1 MRTHDR
7 LYIGGD
13 RVAPAGAGGIEVV
26 SPHSEEAI
34 GRVPDGSPADMDRAV
49 NAARE
54 AFDHGPWPHTS
65 PGERA
70 AVLAR
75 LARFYE
81 ERSGELAALIT
92 AEMGSP
98 LSFSQLAQAPLA
110 HQTLSYYAGLAAD
123 TAWTETRPGL
133 FGPVHVEREPV
144 GVVAAIVPWNVPQ
157 FLIAAKIGPAL
168 LAGCAV
174 VVKPAPE
181 TALDP
186 YVLAEAAD
194 EAGVPPGVLNIVA
207 GGREAGEH
215 LVRHRGVDH
224 VAFTGSTAAGR
235 RIGAIC
241 GERLAG
247 ASLELGGK
255 SAAIV
260 LEDADLA
267 AYIGMLPMTALLNN
281 GEACIAQARVL
292 APRSRYTEVV
302 DAVTERVGT
311 LVVGD
316 PADPATEIGPLVS
329 AGQRER
335 VEGYIAIGRAEGARV
350 TVGGGRPAGRDRGFY
365 VEPTVF
371 ADAHNSMR
379 IAQEEIFGPVV
390 VVVPYDDED
399 DAVRLAN
406 ESAYGLAGSVW
417 TADPARGLAVARRV
431 RAGTFGVNFYNIDV
445 NTPFGGYRAS
455 GVGRELGP
463 EGLDPYLEYKSIV
476 TLG

>member
-13 RVAPAGAGGIEVV
+13 WVAPAGAGSIEVV
-26 SPHSEEAI
+26 SPHSEEAV
-34 GRVPDGSPADMDRAV
+34 GRVPEGTAADMDRAV
-49 NAARE
+49 GAARE
-54 AFDHGPWPHTS
+54 AFDRGPWPHAA
-65 PGERA
+65 PAERA
-70 AVLAR
+70 AVLAK
-75 LARFYE
+75 LARIFE
-81 ERSGELAALIT
+81 ERTAELAALIT

-110 HQTLSYYAGLAAD
+110 HQTLAYYAGLAED

-133 FGPVHVEREPV
+133 FGPVHVDREPV

-157 FLIAAKIGPAL
+157 FLTAAKIGPAL
-168 LAGCAV
+168 LAGCTV

-186 YVLAEAAD
+186 YVLAEAAA

-215 LVRHRGVDH
+215 LVRHPGVDH

-292 APRSRYTEVV
+292 APRSRYGEVV
-302 DAVTERVGT
+302 EAVTERTGA

-316 PADPATEIGPLVS
+316 PADPATEVGPLVS
-329 AGQRER
+329 AAQRER

-406 ESAYGLAGSVW
+406 ESDYGLAGSVW
-417 TADPARGLAVARRV
+417 TADPERGLALARRV
-431 RAGTFGVNFYNIDV
+431 RTGSFGVNFYNIDV

-463 EGLDPYLEYKSIV
+463 EGLSPYLEYKSIV